1 MSIFLLL
8 FIYSII
14 FLLRSYIKQ
23 YLALYCHQ
31 IGSKIAVDFLFEYDK
46 WLIFTA
52 QNETYIKLKQTE
64 DMSIF
69 RDA

>member
-52 QNETYIKLKQTE
+52 QNET
-64 DMSIF
+64 
-69 RDA
+69 